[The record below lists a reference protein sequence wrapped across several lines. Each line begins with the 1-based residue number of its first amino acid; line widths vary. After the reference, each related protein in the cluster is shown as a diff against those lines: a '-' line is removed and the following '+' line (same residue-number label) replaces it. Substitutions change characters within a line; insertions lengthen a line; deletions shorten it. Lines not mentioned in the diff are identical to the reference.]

1 MILRFLGEILLIYIL
16 YKLVFDFIIPIYQTT
31 RRVKRQFGEMNDKMQ
46 EKMNSDRYRDNQ
58 QQNSPWSKSTQD
70 PVNNEEFIDYEE
82 IK

>member
-31 RRVKRQFGEMNDKMQ
+31 RRVKRQFGEMNAKMQ
-46 EKMNSDRYRDNQ
+46 EQMNADRYRDNQ
-58 QQNSPWSKSTQD
+58 QQNSPSSKSKQE
-70 PVNNEEFIDYEE
+70 PVNKEEYIDYEE